1 MKNMEE
7 KNDIISVMINIC
19 TRVVTLIFFIVTV
32 SGCIF
37 NHGEVHYSVRDVF
50 GILLMGVIS
59 GLSFSIYLIKKN
71 MTKKDSIIFQIIH
84 FLILNVTLMV
94 IGLYLNWFEKEFKSI
109 FSMELMFTFVF
120 LTVTSLVY
128 IFDFNETKKINQKL
142 KDRKKDNL

>member
-19 TRVVTLIFFIVTV
+19 TRVVTLIFFIVTL